1 MKKQAALTRKLHA
14 LRRDLCV
21 RYAASS
27 ALRLAVQCA
36 AAFCASFLL
45 AGIRLLDRSIP
56 AALAL
61 LAAMPFSLAA
71 VCSFFGACA
80 GYLAFWGTMGAF
92 EPAAA
97 GFLILAEL
105 CIFSDLLPR
114 DRKWFLPASACVL
127 YALIGILS
135 LLSGGAQLRECV
147 FLCTR
152 LLLLAACT
160 VAFTAA
166 LQEKSRPARGLL
178 ALCLLAGCSAVTLP
192 GGIPLSAVLASGA
205 VFLALSGADALV
217 TAAAC
222 GLALDLTCGAE
233 PSMTAVFTL
242 AALVCRTPLLS
253 PRVWRAAAFCT
264 CCLSAVLFTG
274 GGGSVMLTGTLLGVL
289 LALAAPQSLRQS
301 FDERQSA
308 ALDARLSELR
318 RTCDLMNEISRTL
331 DRARIRDPGPQSA
344 AVFDSA
350 ADTLCRSCGHY
361 RDCWET
367 HASETYLSLS
377 GAASRILPRGEAR
390 REDLPESFLARCR
403 CPDGFLAAVNDALD
417 SQRLRLQY
425 QTRLAESRSV
435 VSDQFRY
442 LARLLQ
448 SVTDRPEPSR
458 SAPVFTP
465 DLGFRARGIRGAS
478 VSGDHGSCFTC
489 GEWYYVLLCDGM
501 GTGEDASQ
509 ESAGAIHFLSELI
522 LSGFEPQDAMQMLSG
537 FYLLR
542 GDAGFSTVDLLQVS
556 LATGEGFLHKWG
568 AAPSY
573 LKLARRTVKLGSP
586 TPPPGVSSGGRLRPQ
601 CMRVSLGGG
610 EMLLMVSDGV
620 DAGQAER
627 WLRDYAGRSP
637 RELASGVLTC
647 GGDDEDDRTAV
658 ALCLRRSA
666 ARKKRGLSKE
676 RILSHFRV

>member
-1 MKKQAALTRKLHA
+1 MKQRAALAGKLHS

-21 RYAASS
+21 RFAASS
-27 ALRLAVQCA
+27 ALRLAAQCA
-36 AAFCASFLL
+36 AAFGACFFL
-45 AGIRLLDRSIP
+45 AGIRLLGRSVP

-71 VCSFFGACA
+71 VCSFFGAVC
-80 GYLAFWGTMGAF
+80 GYLAFWGAAGVF

-114 DRKWFLPASACVL
+114 DRKWFPPASACTL
-127 YALIGILS
+127 YALIGTLS
-135 LLSGGAQLRECV
+135 LLSGGAQGREIV
-147 FLCTR
+147 FFCAR
-152 LLLLAACT
+152 LLLLAVCT
-160 VAFTAA
+160 AVFSAA
-166 LQEKSRPARGLL
+166 LHEKSRSARGLL
-178 ALCLLAGCSAVTLP
+178 ALFLLAGCSAVRLP

-205 VFLALSGADALV
+205 VFLALSGADALL

-233 PSMTAVFTL
+233 PSMTAVFSL
-242 AALVCRTPLLS
+242 AALVCRTPFLS
-253 PRVWRAAAFCT
+253 SRIPRAAAFLV
-264 CCLSAVLFTG
+264 CCLSAVLFSG
-274 GGGSVMLTGTLLGVL
+274 GAGLAMLAGAFLGVL

-301 FDERQSA
+301 LDERQSA

-318 RTCDLMNEISRTL
+318 RACDLLNEIGSAL

-350 ADTLCRSCGHY
+350 AETLCQSCGHY

-367 HASETYLSLS
+367 HAAETYRSLS
-377 GAASRILPRGEAR
+377 GAASRILQRGAAER
-390 REDLPESFLARCR
+390 SDLPEAFLARCR

-417 SQRLRLQY
+417 SHRLRLQC
-425 QTRLAESRSV
+425 QSRLAESRAV
-435 VSDQFRY
+435 VADQYRF

-448 SVTDRPEPSR
+448 AAVERPEPS
-458 SAPVFTP
+458 AVPPVFTP
-465 DLGFRARGIRGAS
+465 DLGFRARGVRGAS

-501 GTGEDASQ
+501 GTGEEASR
-509 ESAGAIHFLSELI
+509 ESAGAIHVLSELI
-522 LSGFEPQDAMQMLSG
+522 AAGFEPQDAMQMLG
-537 FYLLR
+537 GVYLLR

-556 LATGEGFLHKWG
+556 LVTGEGFLHKWG

-573 LKLARRTVKLGSP
+573 LKLARRTCKLGSP
-586 TPPPGVSSGGRLRPQ
+586 SPPGVAGGSRLRPQ

-610 EMLLMVSDGV
+610 EMLLMLSDGV
-620 DAGQAER
+620 DAAQAER
-627 WLRDYAGRSP
+627 LLRDYTGRSP
-637 RELASGVLTC
+637 RELASGVLAC
-647 GGDDEDDRTAV
+647 GGDDTDDRTAV
-658 ALCLRRSA
+658 ALCLRRSP
-666 ARKKRGLSKE
+666 ARKKRGASRE
-676 RILSHFRV
+676 RILSRFRV

>member
-1 MKKQAALTRKLHA
+1 MKKLAVLSKKLHA

-21 RYAASS
+21 RYAASP
-27 ALRLAVQCA
+27 ALRLAAQCA

-45 AGIRLLDRSIP
+45 AGIRLLDRSVP

-71 VCSFFGACA
+71 VCSFFGASA
-80 GYLAFWGTMGAF
+80 GYLVFWGTAGAF

-114 DRKWFLPASACVL
+114 DRKWFLPASACAL

-135 LLSGGAQLRECV
+135 LLSGGALPRDVV
-147 FLCTR
+147 FFCAR
-152 LLLLAACT
+152 LLLLAVC
-160 VAFTAA
+160 TAA
-166 LQEKSRPARGLL
+166 FSAAIHEKSRPARGFL
-178 ALCLLAGCSAVTLP
+178 ALCLLAGCSAVCLP
-192 GGIPLSAVLASGA
+192 GRIPLSAVLGSGA
-205 VFLALSGADALV
+205 VFLALSGPDALP
-217 TAAAC
+217 AAASC
-222 GLALDLTCGAE
+222 GLALDLTCGAA

-242 AALVCRTPLLS
+242 AALICRMPFLS
-253 PRVWRAAAFCT
+253 SYIWRAAAFLV
-264 CCLSAVLFTG
+264 CCFSAVLFTG
-274 GGGSVMLTGTLLGVL
+274 GDGGAMLAGVVFGVL
-289 LALAAPQSLRQS
+289 LALAAPQSLRQAL
-301 FDERQSA
+301 DEQHSA
-308 ALDARLSELR
+308 ALDARLSSLR
-318 RTCDLMNEISRTL
+318 RTCDLLNEISRAL
-331 DRARIRDPGPQSA
+331 DRARIRDPGPQLA

-350 ADTLCRSCGHY
+350 ADTLCRTCGRYH
-361 RDCWET
+361 DCWEA

-377 GAASRILPRGEAR
+377 GAAAHILRRGEALR
-390 REDLPESFLARCR
+390 GDLPESFLARCR

-417 SQRLRLQY
+417 TQRLRLQY

-448 SVTDRPEPSR
+448 SMSERPEPPA

-509 ESAGAIHFLSELI
+509 ESAEAIHFLSELI
-522 LSGFEPQDAMQMLSG
+522 GSGFEPQDAMQMLSG

-556 LATGEGFLHKWG
+556 LVTGEGFLHKWG

-586 TPPPGVSSGGRLRPQ
+586 TPPPGVDSGSRLRPQ
-601 CMRVSLGGG
+601 CLRVSMGSG
-610 EMLLMVSDGV
+610 ELLLMVSDGV
-620 DAGQAER
+620 DAAQAER

-637 RELASGVLTC
+637 RELASGVLSC
-647 GGDDEDDRTAV
+647 SGDGDDRTAV
-658 ALCLRRSA
+658 ALCLRRCA
-666 ARKKRGLSKE
+666 ARRKHGVSGQ